1 MEKTETTEME
11 KGGSGKEAQRGTQES
26 RYKGDGTAKK
36 ITKRAKVKVFYWNVE
51 GFRKKGGILGL
62 RETI

>member
-1 MEKTETTEME
+1 MEKTKTTEME
-11 KGGSGKEAQRGTQES
+11 KGRSGKEAQRGTQER
-26 RYKGDGTAKK
+26 RYKGEGTAKK